1 MRIGF
6 DLRPF
11 LKEETGVG
19 VYYKNLLFSLAKID
33 RSNEYFLFSSSF
45 KDRFPSS
52 KVPSFDKK
60 NFRDFAFPV
69 KMINF
74 FWYRLGWPSL
84 DFFFRT
90 KLDLTH
96 SPTPLI
102 LPSQGKKIVT
112 VYDLFFLDFPL
123 LADKE
128 TRKNFLHKIGDSLLK
143 ADGIVTI
150 SRFTKESLLE
160 KFSVGE
166 RKVKVI
172 YLGIDHS
179 YWDAV
184 SPELLARTES
194 RYSLPS
200 SFLLFVGA
208 TEKRKNLLNLIKALK
223 IIHKHQKKITLILAG
238 RKGDESQRLKNVI
251 ERQSLEPW
259 VRMLGYVPDADLKN
273 LYRLASLLVF
283 PSFCEGFG
291 LPVLEAMVSGLPVV
305 ASQRSAVEEIAQ
317 DAALYCDPQDPEEM
331 ADKIL
336 LALNDESLCHRL
348 VEKGKKRALGFSW
361 EKTAAE
367 TLSFYEEVAGG

>member
-19 VYYKNLLFSLAKID
+19 VYYKNLLFSLARID
-33 RSNEYFLFSSSF
+33 RSNEYFLFSSSL
-45 KDRFPSS
+45 KDRFPAS
-52 KVPSFDKK
+52 KVPSFEKK

-69 KMINF
+69 KLINY
-74 FWYRLGWPSL
+74 FWYRLRWPSL

-128 TRKNFLHKIGDSLLK
+128 TRRNFLHRTEDSLLQ
-143 ADGIVTI
+143 ANGIVTI
-150 SRFTKESLLE
+150 SRFTKESLME
-160 KFSVGE
+160 KFAVDES
-166 RKVKVI
+166 KVRVI
-172 YLGIDHS
+172 YLGIDHG
-179 YWDAV
+179 YWDDV
-184 SPELLARTES
+184 SPELLSKTES
-194 RYSLPS
+194 DYSLPS

-208 TEKRKNLLNLIKALK
+208 LEKRKNLLNLIEALK
-223 IIHKHQKKITLILAG
+223 IIHKNQQKIPLILAG
-238 RKGDESQRLKNVI
+238 RKGDEFQRLKNAI
-251 ERQSLEPW
+251 RRQSLEPW
-259 VRMLGYVPDADLKN
+259 VKMLGYVPDADLKN

-305 ASQRSAVEEIAQ
+305 ASQSSAIEEVAK
-317 DAALYCDPQDPEEM
+317 DAALYCDPQAPEEM

-336 LALNDESLCHRL
+336 LALKDESLCHEL
-348 VEKGKKRALGFSW
+348 VERGKKRALDFSW

-367 TLSFYEEVAGG
+367 TLSFYEKVVGG

>member
-19 VYYKNLLFSLAKID
+19 VYYKNLLFSLARID
-33 RSNEYFLFSSSF
+33 RSNEYFLFSSSL
-45 KDRFPSS
+45 KDRFPAS
-52 KVPSFDKK
+52 KVPSFEKK

-69 KMINF
+69 KLINY
-74 FWYRLGWPSL
+74 FWYRLRWPSL

-128 TRKNFLHKIGDSLLK
+128 TRRNFLHRTEDSLLQ
-143 ADGIVTI
+143 ANGIVTI
-150 SRFTKESLLE
+150 SRFTKESLME
-160 KFSVGE
+160 KFAVDKS
-166 RKVKVI
+166 KVRVI
-172 YLGIDHS
+172 YLGIDHG
-179 YWDAV
+179 YWDDV
-184 SPELLARTES
+184 SPELLAKTES
-194 RYSLPS
+194 DYSLPS

-208 TEKRKNLLNLIKALK
+208 LEKRKNLLNLIEALK
-223 IIHKHQKKITLILAG
+223 IIHKNQQKIPLILAG
-238 RKGDESQRLKNVI
+238 RKGDEFQRLKNAI
-251 ERQSLEPW
+251 RRQSLEPW
-259 VRMLGYVPDADLKN
+259 VKMLGYVPDADLKN

-305 ASQRSAVEEIAQ
+305 ASQSSAIEEVAK
-317 DAALYCDPQDPEEM
+317 DAALYCDPQAPEEM

-336 LALNDESLCHRL
+336 LALKDESLCHKL
-348 VEKGKKRALGFSW
+348 VERGKKRALDFSW

-367 TLSFYEEVAGG
+367 TLSFYEKVVGG